1 MNSTLARRLVVAISG
16 ASGAIYGVRLLET
29 LRAHH
34 PDVEVHLVCS
44 RAGASTIKEETQYTI
59 EAVEQLAHVVHRS
72 TNIGASIAS
81 GSFLTMGMI
90 VAPCSIKTLSAI
102 AHSYTGDLTSRAADV
117 ILKEGRPLL
126 LMVRETPLHLGHIRL
141 MAAAAENGAIIA
153 PPVPAF
159 YQHPESLDDVI
170 DHSIKRGLDRIGLPT
185 AGRREWH
192 GLGARAANGT
202 VLRDRNCES
211 SPLGPS

>member
-1 MNSTLARRLVVAISG
+1 MDKTASRLVVAISG

-29 LRAHH
+29 LRARHS
-34 PDVEVHLVCS
+34 DVEVHLVCS
-44 RAGASTIKEETQYTI
+44 RAGASTIKEETPYTV

-81 GSFLTMGMI
+81 GSFRTMGMI

-102 AHSYTGDLTSRAADV
+102 AHSYAGDLTSRAADV
-117 ILKEGRPLL
+117 TLKEGRPLL
-126 LMVRETPLHLGHIRL
+126 LMLRETPLHLGHIRL
-141 MAAAAENGAIIA
+141 MAAAAENGAVIA

-170 DHSIKRGLDRIGLPT
+170 DHSVNRVLDRIGIPT
-185 AGRREWH
+185 DGNREWK
-192 GLGARAANGT
+192 GLATRAGNGRA
-202 VLRDRNCES
+202 LSRSE
-211 SPLGPS
+211 L